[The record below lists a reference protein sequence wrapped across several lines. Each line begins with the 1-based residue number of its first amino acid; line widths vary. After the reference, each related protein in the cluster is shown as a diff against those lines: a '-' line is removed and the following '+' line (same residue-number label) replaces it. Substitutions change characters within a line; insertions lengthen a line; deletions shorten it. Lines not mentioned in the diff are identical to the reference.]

1 MFHRRPLIINQL
13 RAANFTTLG
22 LMSGLEG
29 FARGVIVG
37 LVPLIALD
45 VFGTKAMVSVVYFL
59 ASTFVVLITLNLA
72 RIERLI
78 HRRWL
83 ITMGF
88 GFLMIGATL
97 LWSHTEAGIALG
109 IGLRASAASIF
120 SVCLALYIMDYISK
134 QQFRIME
141 SRRMVFQAVAWISAP
156 SIGTYL
162 WDHGHLTAPFLITG
176 LASAGLIVYFWT
188 LRLGSNPV
196 IKKSDSKIISPLKA
210 VPHFF
215 SQKRLRIAYTICISR
230 SAFWVTIF
238 IYGPIYVIEA
248 GLPIWMSGGL
258 LSAASGLLFISPIVS
273 GLAGRY
279 GARALILTGLGIS
292 VVSLVGLA
300 LVGSPKPAGLVFWM
314 LGSVGATILDV
325 LGNIPFMRSVRPRE
339 RPAMTVVFTTWREGS
354 ELLTPAIA
362 ALVLFFAP
370 FWVFYLVLAVVL
382 SFAATLAARLPR
394 RF

>member
-1 MFHRRPLIINQL
+1 
-13 RAANFTTLG
+13 
-22 LMSGLEG
+22 
-29 FARGVIVG
+29 
-37 LVPLIALD
+37 
-45 VFGTKAMVSVVYFL
+45 
-59 ASTFVVLITLNLA
+59 
-72 RIERLI
+72 
-78 HRRWL
+78 
-83 ITMGF
+83 
-88 GFLMIGATL
+88 
-97 LWSHTEAGIALG
+97 
-109 IGLRASAASIF
+109 
-120 SVCLALYIMDYISK
+120 
-134 QQFRIME
+134 
-141 SRRMVFQAVAWISAP
+141 
-156 SIGTYL
+156 
-162 WDHGHLTAPFLITG
+162 HGHLTAPFLITG
-176 LASAGLIVYFWT
+176 LASAGLIAYFWT

-258 LSAASGLLFISPIVS
+258 LSAASGLLFISPMVS

-362 ALVLFFAP
+362 ALVLFFAA
-370 FWVFYLVLAVVL
+370 FLVFYLVLAVVL

>member
-1 MFHRRPLIINQL
+1 MFHRRTLVINQL
-13 RAANFTTLG
+13 RGANFTTLG
-22 LMSGLEG
+22 LMAGLEG

-37 LVPLIALD
+37 IVPLIALD
-45 VFGTKAMVSVVYFL
+45 IFGTKAMVSVVYFL

-72 RIERLI
+72 RIERLL

-88 GFLMIGATL
+88 GFLMIGAIL
-97 LWSHTEAGIALG
+97 LWSHTKLGIAVG
-109 IGLRASAASIF
+109 IGMRASAASIF

-134 QQFRIME
+134 QQFRVME

-162 WDHGHLTAPFLITG
+162 WDHGHFTAPFLLTV
-176 LASAGLIVYFWT
+176 LAGATLIVYFWR

-196 IKKSDSKIISPLKA
+196 IKKSESKIISPLKA

-248 GLPIWMSGGL
+248 GFPIWMSGGL
-258 LSAASGLLFISPIVS
+258 LSAASGLLFISPLVS
-273 GLAGRY
+273 RFAGIY
-279 GARALILTGLGIS
+279 GARSLILIGLTIS
-292 VVSLVGLA
+292 AMSLIGLA
-300 LVGSPKPAGLVFWM
+300 LVGSPKPIGLVFWM

-354 ELLTPAIA
+354 ELLTPAVA
-362 ALVLFFAP
+362 AVVLFLAP
-370 FWVFYLVLAVVL
+370 FWVFYILLAVVL
-382 SFAATLAARLPR
+382 IFAAFLAARLPR